1 MRRQEVLA
9 ILQEHRETL
18 QRLFSVKTMR
28 LFGSVARDD
37 AGIDSDIDLLVS
49 FEETPTLFE
58 FMRLRSH
65 LEDLLQSKVDLI
77 TEAGLKDRARPS
89 VERDAVHVA

>member
-1 MRRQEVLA
+1 MRRQEALT

-18 QRLFSVKTMR
+18 RRRFSVKTMR

-58 FMRLRSH
+58 FMRLKGY
-65 LEDLLQSKVDLI
+65 LEDLLKNKVDLI